1 MARTRG
7 TALAADKIGVYRL
20 VDGRNINL
28 MSQDQDGRH
37 IVDTG
42 DLTEPMAEILDEYR
56 QLMR

>member
-1 MARTRG
+1 
-7 TALAADKIGVYRL
+7 
-20 VDGRNINL
+20 